1 MDILDHKILC
11 RHCNIEMQKSI
22 LTKDNFKIRSL
33 ICPKCHEQIHH
44 PKDIEEYK
52 NFQKLKQKQFQVKLR
67 MVGNS
72 YAVSIPRE
80 IIEYTEVRQEG
91 RIVNMSIN
99 GPKTLKLSFSKVTK
113 KIYHP
118 KEKKWKKK

>member
-11 RHCNIEMQKSI
+11 RNCDTEMQKTI
-22 LTKDNFKIRSL
+22 ITRDNFEIRSL
-33 ICPKCHEQIHH
+33 ICPKCNEQIHH
-44 PKDIEEYK
+44 PKDLEEYK

-80 IIEYTEVRQEG
+80 IIEYTEVRREG
-91 RIVNMSIN
+91 RIVNMSVN
-99 GPKTLKLSFSKVTK
+99 DPKTIKLSFSKVTK
-113 KIYHP
+113 KIFKP
-118 KEKKWKKK
+118 REEK